1 MEQKRLAEELQKLE
15 DKEGR
20 ITAQAVVDAAR
31 APRHPLHDL
40 FTWDDKKAGEQYR
53 LMEARTLIRAVKVE
67 RINLDFRAPFYVR
80 DVTVPA
86 TQQGYRRL
94 SEISG
99 DVEDSKATLAMEAER
114 AIALLRRARE
124 IAAVLNLADELERA
138 IGQVARF
145 KDLLTTNP
153 S

>member
-1 MEQKRLAEELQKLE
+1 MEQKQLAEELQKLE

-20 ITAQAVVDAAR
+20 ITAKAVVDAAR

-86 TQQGYRRL
+86 AQQGYRRL
-94 SEISG
+94 SEISQ

-124 IAAVLNLADELERA
+124 IAAVLNLGDELERA

-145 KDLLTTNP
+145 KDLLTT
-153 S
+153 SAS